1 MGFLD
6 LLRGFNRRHWH
17 ICYECLR
24 STGNVAE
31 DSIFFYAGPR
41 EPGIEGHAV
50 ARCPRCDTF
59 NTRSFQFLKDK
70 GEDSTVYGLER
81 IVKTHPRSRFAVKP
95 AAGARDSG
103 ARA

>member
-1 MGFLD
+1 VGFLD

-24 STGNVAE
+24 NNGNVAE
-31 DSIFFYAGPR
+31 DAIFFYDGPR

-59 NTRSFQFLKDK
+59 NTRSFQFLKDT
-70 GEDSTVYGLER
+70 GEDSALFGLER

-95 AAGARDSG
+95 AAGARN
-103 ARA
+103 